1 MRVMS
6 AVVSLIYG
14 LAFVV
19 VCLGG
24 CLAPTSSGTMPCCAD
39 EAGFKAPSADCC
51 KVVSGVRDAS
61 TPTLEALV
69 PHAVPIQAPAE
80 TFRLTTAH
88 VSLPRLN
95 SSPPLVLRI

>member
-1 MRVMS
+1 MRVVS

-24 CLAPTSSGTMPCCAD
+24 CLAPASSGTMPCCA
-39 EAGFKAPSADCC
+39 EEPGLKTPSTDCC

-61 TPTLEALV
+61 TDSVEAWA
-69 PHAVPIQAPAE
+69 PHAVPIQPPAE
-80 TFRLTTAH
+80 TFRPTTAL
-88 VSLPRLN
+88 VSIPGFN
-95 SSPPLVLRI
+95 PSPPLILRI